1 MNKPKPVS
9 LGPKINNLLKPQN
22 NVQNQFKNRNSAIQN
37 IISTVNNANNTI
49 NANINN
55 SKYNNNPSINNFMG
69 KSSLP
74 QNSHSH
80 P

>member
-1 MNKPKPVS
+1 MKPKPIS
-9 LGPKINNLLKPQN
+9 LGPKVNNLLKPQN
-22 NVQNQFKNRNSAIQN
+22 QVQNLAKNRASAIQN

-55 SKYNNNPSINNFMG
+55 SKYNMSPNINNFVG
-69 KSSLP
+69 RP
-74 QNSHSH
+74 NHHVQH